1 VIATLALDFG
11 AAYSPHN
18 GVRERKAGHQLMTG
32 LSSFKTSRGHYGRR
46 LFKTVFV

>member
-1 VIATLALDFG
+1 VIATLALNYS

-18 GVRERKAGHQLMTG
+18 GERDRKAGHQLMTG
-32 LSSFKTSRGHYGRR
+32 LSWFKTSRGHFGRR